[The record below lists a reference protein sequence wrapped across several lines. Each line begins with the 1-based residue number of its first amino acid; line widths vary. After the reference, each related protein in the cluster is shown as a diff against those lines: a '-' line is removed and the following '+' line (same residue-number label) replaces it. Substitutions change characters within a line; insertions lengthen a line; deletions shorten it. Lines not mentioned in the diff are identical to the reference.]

1 MFAWPSSLSRKRW
14 APTPSTHSL
23 QSSSSH
29 TAHCVEPRMHAQMA
43 SVDRMSVATSLSV
56 SAVRDRQSR
65 TCDEV
70 THVGDFSLQ
79 GVFTRIHRTVSDFK
93 PAIAVSRI
101 TFHFALV
108 EIDTNFKTGLS
119 TRPDQNASRPLP
131 KSTPTGKLHPVNA
144 STSTSEPALPL
155 SA

>member
-1 MFAWPSSLSRKRW
+1 
-14 APTPSTHSL
+14 
-23 QSSSSH
+23 
-29 TAHCVEPRMHAQMA
+29 MHAQMA

-119 TRPDQNASRPLP
+119 TRPCVQTSAENA
-131 KSTPTGKLHPVNA
+131 HW
-144 STSTSEPALPL
+144 
-155 SA
+155 